1 MSNRP
6 VNSSRLMK
14 LRVMVDMERSAGI
27 LLLACLLV
35 LPAFAAG
42 DPFSGTWKLN
52 VAKSKLQSPAPES
65 DTVRIEIEGNDLRI
79 QQEGVDDK
87 GEPFKLTVQGG
98 FDDSR
103 YGITGS
109 RYADAISFRRP
120 GSRRIVAEVRKA
132 GVAVAW
138 LEAEVSGNT
147 LKVNLSVLDSD
158 GKEVKSLAILQRDN
172 P

>member
-103 YGITGS
+103 YGMTGF
-109 RYADAISFRRP
+109 RYADAISFRRA
-120 GSRRIVAEVRKA
+120 GSRRIAAEVRKA
-132 GVAVAW
+132 GVVVAW

-147 LKVNLSVLDSD
+147 LKVNLSVLDAE
-158 GKEVKSLAILQRDN
+158 GKEVKSLAVLQREN